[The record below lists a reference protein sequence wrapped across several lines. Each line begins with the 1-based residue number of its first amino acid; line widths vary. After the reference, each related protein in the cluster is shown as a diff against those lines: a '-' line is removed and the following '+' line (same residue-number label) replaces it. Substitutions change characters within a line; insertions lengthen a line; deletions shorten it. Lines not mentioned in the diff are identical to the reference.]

1 VEVEAELELK
11 IVDHKVVE
19 EVEEAERMSD
29 ITCLLLLQH
38 QACTV
43 LLAQVVQVQPLEEIL
58 FLEHT

>member
-1 VEVEAELELK
+1 MEAELELK
-11 IVDHKVVE
+11 MVDHKVVE
-19 EVEEAERMSD
+19 EVEEVERMSD

-43 LLAQVVQVQPLEEIL
+43 LLAQVVQVQPLEGIL

>member
-1 VEVEAELELK
+1 MELK

-19 EVEEAERMSD
+19 EVEEVEHMSD

-43 LLAQVVQVQPLEEIL
+43 LLAKVVQVQPLEGIL